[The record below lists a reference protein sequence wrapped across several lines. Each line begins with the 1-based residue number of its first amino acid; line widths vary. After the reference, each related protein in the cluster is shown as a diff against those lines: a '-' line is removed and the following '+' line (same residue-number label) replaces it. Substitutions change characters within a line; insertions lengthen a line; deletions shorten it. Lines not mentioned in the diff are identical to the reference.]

1 MGIQITAVTT
11 AKAALKLYKQIASYI
26 YEQSCGELEGE
37 DEVKAALKAANKA
50 LADLMTRNQ

>member
-11 AKAALKLYKQIASYI
+11 AKAALELYKQIASFMF
-26 YEQSCGELEGE
+26 EQEYGELEGE

-50 LADLMTRNQ
+50 LADLMTRKQ